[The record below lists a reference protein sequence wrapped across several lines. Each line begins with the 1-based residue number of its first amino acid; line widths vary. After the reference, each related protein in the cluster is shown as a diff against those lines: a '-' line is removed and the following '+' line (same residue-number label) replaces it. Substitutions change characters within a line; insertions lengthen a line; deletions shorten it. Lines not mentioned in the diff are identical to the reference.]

1 MKIIKSHRKT
11 LSLKIDETWEVI
23 IKAPLF
29 VTNKTIEIFVNKHID
44 WINEKQKLTLDR
56 VKNYHDWEKFM
67 FLWTEYE
74 LKYSWNSKKLVFD
87 WNYFYLDEKY
97 REKAKDLFIKFYKF
111 ESIKYIE
118 DRLYYIADIF
128 DISFNKFKISSAK
141 TRWGSCSSTRNL
153 SFSYRLVMAPVE
165 TIDYVIVHELSHLK
179 EMNHSK
185 NFRNLVQKMMTWLDL
200 WDYKIHKKWL
210 KQHWNKL
217 IF

>member
-11 LSLKIDETWEVI
+11 LSLKIDETGEVI

-56 VKNYHDWEKFM
+56 VKNYHDGEKFM
-67 FLWTEYE
+67 FLGTEYE
-74 LKYSWNSKKLVFD
+74 LKYSGNSKKLVFD
-87 WNYFYLDEKY
+87 GNYFYLDEKY

-185 NFRNLVQKMMTWLDL
+185 NFRNLVQKMMTGLDL
-200 WDYKIHKKWL
+200 GDYKIHKKWL
-210 KQHWNKL
+210 KQHGNKL